1 MTCLCLLEVD
11 IMEFDT
17 ETMYELAVAKVL
29 KQANAEQ
36 LDELVTT
43 MNCNRTQAVCDLAEY
58 LSNHLFSYVDDNYTV
73 HIKPNDWFYSQYKT
87 VNISMLLFIAKN

>member
-1 MTCLCLLEVD
+1 
-11 IMEFDT
+11 MEFDT

-29 KQANAEQ
+29 KQASAEQ
-36 LDELVTT
+36 LDELVTA

-58 LSNHLFSYVDDNYTV
+58 LSNHVFSYVDDGYII
-73 HIKPNDWFYSQYKT
+73 HIKPNDWIYSQYKT

>member
-1 MTCLCLLEVD
+1 
-11 IMEFDT
+11 MEFDT

-29 KQANAEQ
+29 KQATAEQ

-43 MNCNRTQAVCDLAEY
+43 MNCNRTQAVCELAEY
-58 LSNHLFSYVDDNYTV
+58 LSYHVSSYVDDDYII
-73 HIKPNDWFYSQYKT
+73 HIKPNDWFYPQYKT

>member
-1 MTCLCLLEVD
+1 MK
-11 IMEFDT
+11 FDT

-29 KQANAEQ
+29 KQATAEQ

-43 MNCNRTQAVCDLAEY
+43 MNCNRTQAVCELAEY
-58 LSNHLFSYVDDNYTV
+58 LSNHVSSYVDDDYIIR
-73 HIKPNDWFYSQYKT
+73 IKPNDWFYFQYKT